1 MFDFENPFK
10 EEFVDMESL
19 EEVQDEAQV
28 VEEETPMWQSADWEQ
43 ITSDH
48 AENAPDQLPKSYTQF
63 DVNRIYKKARTNR
76 RERTGIR
83 AARYAMVAVGF
94 AALAYLTREISWLA
108 IVLGGISAC
117 TGLISAYGIGKYHEM

>member
-1 MFDFENPFK
+1 MFDFENPCVD
-10 EEFVDMESL
+10 EEIFDEDSTME
-19 EEVQDEAQV
+19 ECIHEAKGP
-28 VEEETPMWQSADWEQ
+28 TLDDADWER

-48 AENAPDQLPKSYTQF
+48 AANASDAPTERKYTQF

-94 AALAYLTREISWLA
+94 AALAYLTREIGWLA
-108 IVLGGISAC
+108 IALGGVSVC
-117 TGLISAYGIGKYHEM
+117 TGLISAYGIGRYHEM